1 MPEIVGLNVADRSQ
15 QTVLLGTFAA
25 VALLLAASGLYGVLS
40 YGVTQRSREIGLRIA
55 LGASAGAVVRM
66 IVRRGLTLAGLGL
79 VAGMA
84 LAAGATRALSTLL
97 YGVGAADPATFGL
110 VLALLGLVALS
121 ACWVP
126 AMRAARVDP
135 MTALRQE

>member
-1 MPEIVGLNVADRSQ
+1 
-15 QTVLLGTFAA
+15 
-25 VALLLAASGLYGVLS
+25 
-40 YGVTQRSREIGLRIA
+40 
-55 LGASAGAVVRM
+55 M
-66 IVRRGLTLAGLGL
+66 IVQRGLALTGLGL
-79 VAGMA
+79 VAGMV

-110 VLALLGLVALS
+110 VVALLGLVALS
-121 ACWVP
+121 ACSVP

>member
-110 VLALLGLVALS
+110 VLTLLGLVALS

>member
-121 ACWVP
+121 ACSVP